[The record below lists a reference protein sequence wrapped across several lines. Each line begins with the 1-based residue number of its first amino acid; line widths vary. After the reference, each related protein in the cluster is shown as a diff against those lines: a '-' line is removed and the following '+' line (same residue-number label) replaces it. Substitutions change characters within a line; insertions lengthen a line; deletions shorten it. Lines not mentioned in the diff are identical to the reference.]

1 MTDNSVLDDA
11 KQDLRT
17 SRRERDF
24 SIPAVLAVFLLIEL
38 SGSESFPGFAFVLAT
53 ALIVYALMSIRVAI
67 YAIGL
72 RNVTVMGQRG
82 QE

>member
-11 KQDLRT
+11 RRDLRT
-17 SRRERDF
+17 SQRERDF
-24 SIPAVLAVFLLIEL
+24 SIPVVLAVFLLLEL
-38 SGSESFPGFAFVLAT
+38 SGTEAFPGFAFVFAT

-72 RNVTVMGQRG
+72 RQIIAMGQRV